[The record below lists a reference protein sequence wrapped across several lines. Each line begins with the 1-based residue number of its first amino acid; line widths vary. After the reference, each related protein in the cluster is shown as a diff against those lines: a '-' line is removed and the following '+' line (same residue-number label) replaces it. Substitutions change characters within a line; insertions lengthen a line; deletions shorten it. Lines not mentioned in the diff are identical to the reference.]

1 LQKDL
6 IIPDSLK
13 VIACTA
19 YDSPEDKLKWQQVG
33 MRGFINKPVSIDMIV
48 KTLKS

>member
-1 LQKDL
+1 MDINMPVMDGATSAHKIVKLQKDL

-19 YDSPEDKLKWQQVG
+19 YDSPEDKLK
-33 MRGFINKPVSIDMIV
+33 
-48 KTLKS
+48 